1 MKSSHRDRS
10 LPLIIASVP
19 VQALMVAGVAALM
32 LHASA
37 SSQGQ
42 QVQSGAPVP
51 APAAQKG
58 DFGSACTWKG
68 GIAWT
73 AGPVNGTQPAVE
85 PVGKPGGEVTVQ
97 PVLTWTCV
105 STDGASTGMVT
116 PGGTGMPLGGQDG
129 AVTCCVSGG

>member
-1 MKSSHRDRS
+1 MKSTHRDRS
-10 LPLIIASVP
+10 AALIIASVP

-37 SSQGQ
+37 SSQVQ
-42 QVQSGAPVP
+42 QVQFGTPVP
-51 APAAQKG
+51 APAVQKV
-58 DFGSACTWKG
+58 DFGNGCTWKG

-97 PVLTWTCV
+97 PMLTWTCV
-105 STDGASTGMVT
+105 TMDGGGTVVVS

-129 AVTCCVSGG
+129 AGTCCVSGG